1 MLSPSP
7 RKLARRNV
15 LITLGVLAFVTF
27 LFFRSNPLSPWQSVL
42 TCLTSFFLVFFL
54 WVIIISFQ
62 ALLPVTNFLDD
73 PLQCALEV
81 YRTSF
86 YLLLH
91 MVGLH
96 GPAVFVKDGKDN
108 RTFEDAKRESW
119 PGVVVVDFNSAVVL
133 EERNPPPGLSG
144 AFINIFT
151 MLGQM
156 LMLIDPRES
165 PRVRGAGIVF
175 TRPRERIRG
184 TVDLRKQFRARAGV
198 SAYTREGIEVS
209 SRVFSIFAV
218 GQKPDVLTVTYV
230 GERVPENLRLI
241 TLRPSVHG
249 DKWVNVAEIST
260 VEDELDEADRA
271 EIHAN
276 YLNRFNSAKVGP
288 NGEPAQ
294 DLQLYAWEF
303 SEPVSDEPV
312 FNARRVFAAVF
323 AQASRK
329 AENPNDV
336 TVLNWTELPTH
347 VAAGLF
353 RELLSRVNYDELYDV
368 RGTGAFPLPTYKGQL
383 RRAMRNNGVLAYR
396 LVVPAFDGWFTAGN
410 DKEGRDYPRSQVLA
424 THHRFP
430 IDLRNSKVL
439 RDRGIR
445 VIMSGFGDPT
455 PVNNAV
461 YQQRLDAWRA
471 TWEQE
476 IDLTMADQD
485 WSAMRERMRAR
496 SETQQELYYALSRL
510 FSQYEHADEALTLR
524 ILQALETAAADPKT
538 RALLPDTTLG
548 LMRHVSALLLPPT
561 EQQIPPQR

>member
-7 RKLARRNV
+7 RKKARRNV
-15 LITLGVLAFVTF
+15 LITLGVLVVIT
-27 LFFRSNPLSPWQSVL
+27 LLLFRSEPLTPWQSTL

-54 WVIIISFQ
+54 WVILISFQ

-73 PLQCALEV
+73 PLQCVLEV

-108 RTFEDAKRESW
+108 RTNEDAGRENW
-119 PGVVVVDFNSAVVL
+119 PGVVAVDFNSAVVL
-133 EERNPPPGLSG
+133 EERNPPPGMAG
-144 AFINIFT
+144 AFINVFT
-151 MLGQM
+151 MLGQI
-156 LMLIDPRES
+156 LMLIDPRET

-184 TVDLRKQFRARAGV
+184 TIDLRKQFRGKAGI
-198 SAYTREGIEVS
+198 SAYTREGIEVT

-230 GERVPENLRLI
+230 GERLPENLRII
-241 TLRPSVHG
+241 TLRPSDHG
-249 DKWVNVAEIST
+249 DKWVNVADISS
-260 VEDELDEADRA
+260 VQDELDEPDRA

-276 YLNRFNSAKVGP
+276 FLNRGLPRFT
-288 NGEPAQ
+288 EPTG
-294 DLQLYAWEF
+294 DLSPDLSLYPWEF
-303 SEPVSDEPV
+303 SPPVSDEPV
-312 FNARRVFAAVF
+312 FNARRVFSAVF

-329 AENPNDV
+329 ADDPSSV

-368 RGTGAFPLPTYKGQL
+368 RGTGDFPLPGYKAQL

-396 LVVPAFDGWFTAGN
+396 LVVPAFEGSFTAGT
-410 DKEGRDYPRSQVLA
+410 DQKGRDYPRSQVLA
-424 THHRFP
+424 THHRHP
-430 IDLRNSKVL
+430 IELRNSKVL

-455 PVNNAV
+455 PVNSMV

-471 TWEQE
+471 SWEQE
-476 IDLTMADQD
+476 LDLTMADQD
-485 WSAMRERMRAR
+485 WAAMRERMRAR
-496 SETQQELYYALSRL
+496 SETQQEMYYALSRL

-538 RALLPDTTLG
+538 RALLPDYTIG

-561 EQQIPPQR
+561 EQQVPPQR